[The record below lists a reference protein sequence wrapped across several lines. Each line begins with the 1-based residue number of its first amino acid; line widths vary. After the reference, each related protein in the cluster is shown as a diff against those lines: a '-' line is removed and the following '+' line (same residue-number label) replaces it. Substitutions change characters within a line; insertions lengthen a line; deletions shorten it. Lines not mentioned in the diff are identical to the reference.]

1 MHGFAAISN
10 RLFQNGGHS
19 ELSVQLIVFYRF
31 RTVCSNTLESC
42 ETIDNLGFIIT
53 RLVEVN
59 FVKIAH
65 ALVYS
70 RNESGSVRS
79 GRDFSQEVFYLT
91 LRNWGLLVP

>member
-1 MHGFAAISN
+1 MVDTRSC
-10 RLFQNGGHS
+10 QYS
-19 ELSVQLIVFYRF
+19 LSFFFYRF

-65 ALVYS
+65 VLVYS
-70 RNESGSVRS
+70 RNESGSVCS
-79 GRDFSQEVFYLT
+79 GREVF
-91 LRNWGLLVP
+91 